1 MYNDSVYESF
11 EEIFEEVICDL
22 EDGTIEHEDLV
33 IEYCDCKLEKVLDRI
48 DIEEIVMGLVEDRD
62 DEEGITSSAIIKLF
76 QDNMNVEKIM
86 QEMPSLYYPDNK
98 TKTFDLREL
107 DDYKEYLNSK
117 EAQNEIE

>member
-1 MYNDSVYESF
+1 MYNDNIYDSF
-11 EEIFEEVICDL
+11 EEIFDEMIFDL
-22 EDGTIEHEDLV
+22 EDGSIEQDDLV
-33 IEYCDCKLEKVLDRI
+33 IQYQDCNLEKVLDRI
-48 DIEEIVMGLVEDRD
+48 DVEEIVMGLVEDRD

-107 DDYKEYLNSK
+107 DDYKEYLK
-117 EAQNEIE
+117 EKEKEK

>member
-1 MYNDSVYESF
+1 MIMYNDNIYDSF
-11 EEIFEEVICDL
+11 EEIFDEMIFDL
-22 EDGTIEHEDLV
+22 EDGSIEQDDLV
-33 IEYCDCKLEKVLDRI
+33 IQYQDCNLEKVLDRI
-48 DIEEIVMGLVEDRD
+48 DVEEIVMGLVEDRD

-107 DDYKEYLNSK
+107 DDYKEYLK
-117 EAQNEIE
+117 EKEKEK